1 MTKNKFPKSVSFNI
15 KNPDDKRILNHVK
28 RRNFSGY
35 VKKLILADMAQKGVE
50 IPVEKETATSKI
62 ERLRAELSSRT
73 DNVDNNTNSS
83 SDS

>member
-1 MTKNKFPKSVSFNI
+1 MSKNKFPKSVSFNI
-15 KNPDDKRILNHVK
+15 KNANDKRILNHVK

-50 IPVEKETATSKI
+50 IPVEEETAMSKI
-62 ERLRAELSSRT
+62 ERLRVELSSRT
-73 DNVDNNTNSS
+73 DNVENNTDSG